1 MSTGFQAGRSSGEE
15 ILKIHFN
22 HMNSLLSL
30 SKQWPRFQPWCKWR
44 TKPWWGTRVQS
55 GRTGWLRWW
64 LPWWQRRVWLQPRFI
79 IWWRP
84 RLQPWCKW
92 RTKPWWGTGVQSGRT
107 GWLPWWWLSWWQRRV
122 WLQPRFIIWR
132 RPKWSQHSGLCHLG
146 AENRRP
152 GEGEDHV
159 GGAEKVLP
167 LLVVDLV
174 PEQVRGTVRPIAALP
189 M

>member
-15 ILKIHFN
+15 ILKNHLN

-55 GRTGWLRWW
+55 GRTGWLPWWW

-84 RLQPWCKW
+84 KW
-92 RTKPWWGTGVQSGRT
+92 
-107 GWLPWWWLSWWQRRV
+107 
-122 WLQPRFIIWR
+122 F
-132 RPKWSQHSGLCHLG
+132 QHSELCHLG

-167 LLVVDLV
+167 LNVVDLV
-174 PEQVRGTVRPIAALP
+174 PEQVRGEVQPIAALP
-189 M
+189 VQSWVQSLLELLLRLLCCLFIGFIVFSAITESEETFSGVDKWQDN

>member
-15 ILKIHFN
+15 ILKNHLN

-55 GRTGWLRWW
+55 GRTGWLPWWW

-79 IWWRP
+79 ICW
-84 RLQPWCKW
+84 
-92 RTKPWWGTGVQSGRT
+92 S
-107 GWLPWWWLSWWQRRV
+107 
-122 WLQPRFIIWR
+122 
-132 RPKWSQHSGLCHLG
+132 PKWFQHSGLCHLG
-146 AENRRP
+146 AKNRRP

-167 LLVVDLV
+167 LNVVDLV
-174 PEQVRGTVRPIAALP
+174 PEQVRGEVQPIAALP
-189 M
+189 VQSWVQSLLELLLRLLCCLFIGFIVFSAITESEETFSGVDKWQDN